1 MAYPELIFLEKGDK
15 RCFLRQLSAVA
26 CLLFLLLWFSFVF
39 FPLIFFMRNS
49 CFLNSVN
56 IPVPCNVY

>member
-1 MAYPELIFLEKGDK
+1 MLSETTFS
-15 RCFLRQLSAVA
+15 RCVFAI
-26 CLLFLLLWFSFVF
+26 LLLWFSFVF

-56 IPVPCNVY
+56 IPVPCNFY